1 MTFLRKEN
9 GEFNGSVGEGRDN
22 VPGPADIPVLD
33 PFTATNSTMVLSE
46 TLLRLRGVSEE
57 FSTVS
62 ERYEQAWRE
71 YVTEEVTR
79 NDPQATALLVDM
91 DKDGHLLVGVLY
103 PDGHMG
109 RIEDL
114 PNGERLV
121 AIVAEYFAACLPQY
135 GINLTN
141 GEPLR
146 DGTDLRTLGGGVH
159 RLYG

>member
-1 MTFLRKEN
+1 M
-9 GEFNGSVGEGRDN
+9 
-22 VPGPADIPVLD
+22 
-33 PFTATNSTMVLSE
+33 MLSD

-62 ERYEQAWRE
+62 ERYEKAWRD

-79 NDPQATALLVDM
+79 ADPTATALLVDM

-114 PNGERLV
+114 PDGERLV
-121 AIVAEYFAACLPQY
+121 NIIAEYFASCLPQY

-141 GEPLR
+141 GEPLT
-146 DGTDLRTLGGGVH
+146 DGTNLRTLGAGVH